1 MITEEGSPMRKTL
14 ILPIAAVAAA
24 LLLAGCV
31 DNSGGSGSGGS
42 GSGGSGAG
50 NSGSTDTYDVKKD
63 DALAKTLPEKIAKAG
78 KISIGID
85 ATYAP
90 NEYKDSNGAVIGWDV
105 DLANAIATKLGV
117 TPNYTISKF
126 DNIIPSVTGGRY
138 DLGVSSFT
146 DTTEREKQV
155 DFVNYYNAGVLWAS
169 AKGKDVDPDSA
180 CGLKVAVEAGTYE
193 DTDEVPAKSKACA
206 DAGKAAIQVL
216 KFDGQDQ
223 ATNALVLGQV
233 DAMSADSPI
242 TEYAISKQ
250 SDKIQAAGKTFDVAP
265 YGIAVNRGSDLTAVI
280 QKTLQSLIDDGTYT
294 KILTKW
300 GVQDGA
306 VDTADINAASK
317 Q

>member
-1 MITEEGSPMRKTL
+1 MRKL
-14 ILPIAAVAAA
+14 ILPIALVGAAA
-24 LLLAGCV
+24 LLLTGCV
-31 DNSGGSGSGGS
+31 DNSGGSGGS
-42 GSGGSGAG
+42 GSG
-50 NSGSTDTYDVKKD
+50 STGGKNAYGVTKD
-63 DALAKTLPEKIAKAG
+63 DALAKTLPDSVTKAG
-78 KISIGID
+78 KLTIGID

-90 NEYKDSNGAVIGWDV
+90 NEYKDSNGKVVGWDV
-105 DLANAIATKLGV
+105 DLADAIAAKLGV
-117 TPNYTISKF
+117 STDYTISKF

-169 AKGKDVDPDSA
+169 AKGKDVDPDNA

-193 DTDEVPAKSKACA
+193 DTDEVPAKSKACT

-250 SDKIQAAGKTFDVAP
+250 KDKIQAAGKTFDVAP
-265 YGIAVNRGSDLTAVI
+265 YGIAVDKGSKLTDVI
-280 QKTLQSLIDDGTYT
+280 KNTLQALIDDGTYT
-294 KILTKW
+294 KILQKW
-300 GVQDGA
+300 GVDDGG
-306 VDTADINAASK
+306 VTSADVNAASK